1 MRGGQLDRRITIL
14 APGPDVDG
22 GEYGPQPG
30 EYAPIFRGERIPAR
44 RVDDLPSNSESIAE
58 GLRLAHRPAKLHIR
72 YRPDITS
79 DMRIIMHDESDK
91 VYEISGGPAE
101 IGRREWIELT
111 IREYSTSGDS

>member
-14 APGPDVDG
+14 TPGPDVDG

-30 EYAPIFRGERIPAR
+30 DYVPIFKGERIPAR
-44 RVDDLPSNSESIAE
+44 RLDELPSNSESVAD
-58 GLRLAHRPAKLHIR
+58 GRRQAYRPAKLHIR

-79 DMRIIMHDESDK
+79 DMRIVMHDESDK